1 MKTSFLLATAVAGT
15 AVAMPATRA
24 TGTQFAGVNI
34 AGFDFGMLIDGSQ
47 DLSQVQVPNGDQ
59 MTHFASDDNSNIFR
73 LPAGWHF
80 LTNNKG
86 GDSLDDNNF
95 GQYDTLVQACLAT
108 GAHCILDL
116 HNYARWDGEIIGQ
129 GGPADDALVSFW
141 TALAT
146 KYAKEDQIIF
156 GIMNEPH
163 DMPDIT
169 TWAATIQAVVT
180 AIRNAGATNQ
190 LILLPGDNFTSAE
203 DFVNNGSLDALVAVE
218 NPDGTTTG
226 LIFDV
231 HKYLDSDNSGKDVEC
246 VSNGIEEAY
255 APLAD
260 ALRSI
265 SRQALL
271 SETGGGNTD
280 SCLQY
285 VCAQNDYLDENSDV
299 YLGYVGWAAG
309 AFWDDYELTLVPTQ
323 NGDSWTDK
331 PLMQCFAR

>member
-1 MKTSFLLATAVAGT
+1 
-15 AVAMPATRA
+15 
-24 TGTQFAGVNI
+24 
-34 AGFDFGMLIDGSQ
+34 
-47 DLSQVQVPNGDQ
+47 
-59 MTHFASDDNSNIFR
+59 
-73 LPAGWHF
+73 
-80 LTNNKG
+80 
-86 GDSLDDNNF
+86 
-95 GQYDTLVQACLAT
+95 
-108 GAHCILDL
+108 
-116 HNYARWDGEIIGQ
+116 
-129 GGPADDALVSFW
+129 
-141 TALAT
+141 
-146 KYAKEDQIIF
+146 
-156 GIMNEPH
+156 
-163 DMPDIT
+163 MPDIT
-169 TWAATIQAVVT
+169 TWAATVQAVVT

-231 HKYLDSDNSGKDVEC
+231 HKYLDSDNSGTHVEC
-246 VSNGIEEAY
+246 VSNGIDEAY

-280 SCLQY
+280 SCLQD
-285 VCAQNDYLDENSDV
+285 VCAQNDYLNENSDV

-331 PLMQCFAR
+331 PLMKCFAR